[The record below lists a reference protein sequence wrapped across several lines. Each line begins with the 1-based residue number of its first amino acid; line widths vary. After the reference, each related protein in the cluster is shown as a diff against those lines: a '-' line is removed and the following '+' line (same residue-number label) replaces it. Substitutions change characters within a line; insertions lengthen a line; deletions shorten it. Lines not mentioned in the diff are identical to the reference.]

1 MKFDETAGREP
12 RRFLVR
18 EASEARGSLPSKAET
33 LTVLSG
39 SVDHQHGTAIEQ
51 ARADAV
57 RTDGFVCL
65 PENTL
70 QALRTTN
77 EPVVLQGY
85 GSGPFG
91 VNEPNPADDP
101 SKAKN

>member
-18 EASEARGSLPSKAET
+18 EASEARESVPSKAET
-33 LTVLSG
+33 LTILSG
-39 SVDHQHGTAIEQ
+39 SFDHQHGTAIEQ
-51 ARADAV
+51 ARADAL
-57 RTDGFVCL
+57 RTDSLVFL

-70 QALRTTN
+70 HALQTTN
-77 EPVVLQGY
+77 DPVVLQGN

-91 VNEPNPADDP
+91 ANDP
-101 SKAKN
+101 SKA